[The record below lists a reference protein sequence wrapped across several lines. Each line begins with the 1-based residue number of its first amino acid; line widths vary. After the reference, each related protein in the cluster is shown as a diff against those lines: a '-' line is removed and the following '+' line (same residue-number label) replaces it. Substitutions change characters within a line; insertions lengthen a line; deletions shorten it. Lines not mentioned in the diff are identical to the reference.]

1 MSLGWGAQFVR
12 TRVRPE
18 DIPKTAIITPF
29 GLFEFLRMLFG
40 LKNTAQTFQRL
51 MDFVLRDW
59 DFLFVYLNDKV
70 VSKKINLPYTSFEHP
85 SQHGLIP
92 NSTMC
97 QFGLSTIDFLSHEIN
112 KDRVVLCHQRWQQSV
127 IPLYHAHPRPNK
139 STFLPPICFVSRHCT

>member
-70 VSKKINLPYTSFEHP
+70 VSKKLICLTLRLNTLASMAL
-85 SQHGLIP
+85 SQIQPCASLDCQLLI
-92 NSTMC
+92 SLAMRSIKT
-97 QFGLSTIDFLSHEIN
+97 E
-112 KDRVVLCHQRWQQSV
+112 
-127 IPLYHAHPRPNK
+127 
-139 STFLPPICFVSRHCT
+139 